1 MSRPKRGFQPE
12 AMHGGG
18 ELSARREI
26 KEDAGA
32 ADSEVAVS
40 ATIQRNAIPGG
51 LDELL

>member
-1 MSRPKRGFQPE
+1 
-12 AMHGGG
+12 MHGGG

-40 ATIQRNAIPGG
+40 ATIQRTPSPGG
-51 LDELL
+51 LDGLL